1 MFDEIRDFVGKNK
14 LWFII
19 GGIVVVIVGAVL
31 AALISLYFLIM
42 VAVGLLVAVVSG
54 LVKNK
59 EMKGYEPNTIIE
71 EKGKTPGSYS
81 ENENQK
87 TYDLENDKLDA
98 QNAAA
103 PPISETPNL
112 ENNKE
117 LEEYKKEARKRITKE
132 YVQELDNSV
141 HFDASKNGSKGSILI
156 QNHGFYGRGSG
167 RVFHLIQEHFYRIN
181 LDKCSEIIIRGDI
194 EVLFEVLTGVDYN
207 KADEDKNYD
216 IESKMEIVVGGQGN
230 HGCGK
235 CFFEHTILCACALY
249 KNPNLLEFDKLASK
263 QEKKLADIDK
273 YCNWLK
279 RNKPIISF
287 EDWDKDHK
295 HGSVLNKP
303 NISNLLDQNQLE

>member
-1 MFDEIRDFVGKNK
+1 MFDKIKDFVGKNK

-117 LEEYKKEARKRITKE
+117 LEEYKKEARKRITKK
-132 YVQELDNSV
+132 YVQELLTSV
-141 HFDASKNGSKGSILI
+141 EKSKKINESEDMCSSLFKKNGFKSRGDTDAFDIIKSHFSTIEIKNISKN
-156 QNHGFYGRGSG
+156 F
-167 RVFHLIQEHFYRIN
+167 ETA
-181 LDKCSEIIIRGDI
+181 IRGDI
-194 EVLFEVLTGVDYN
+194 EVLFEVLTGCEYETAGDIG
-207 KADEDKNYD
+207 KRLAADLKFQARGMGFHDF
-216 IESKMEIVVGGQGN
+216 S
-230 HGCGK
+230 K
-235 CFFEHTILCACALY
+235 CFFEHTILCALEICKNRELLKLY
-249 KNPNLLEFDKLASK
+249 TDERTLTNDEQRQKRPLLQFW
-263 QEKKLADIDK
+263 I
-273 YCNWLK
+273 
-279 RNKPIISF
+279 
-287 EDWDKDHK
+287 WDENHK
-295 HGSVLNKP
+295 HGSVLKQP
-303 NISNLLDQNQLE
+303 KTDTSLDQNQLE